1 MACESHALACHGM
14 GEFKVFGVQVEA
26 VGSSTVE
33 RVADNG
39 GVEAVAMG
47 AVYTQLVGAPRLG
60 I

>member
-1 MACESHALACHGM
+1 MRK
-14 GEFKVFGVQVEA
+14 FKVFGVQVEA

-47 AVYTQLVGAPRLG
+47 AVHTQLMGAPRLG
-60 I
+60 L